1 MRQKSSEKSF
11 GILFGIVF
19 IIIALWPLI
28 SSGNIRFWA
37 LLVSIIFFLIAF
49 VKPKIFKPFNK
60 IWIKFGEILGIVIA
74 PIVMGVVYFFVL
86 TPTSLLVRLFGKDLL
101 SLKLSKSLKSY
112 WQKKENK
119 IDMRKQF

>member
-37 LLVSIIFFLIAF
+37 LVVSIIFFLIAF

-86 TPTSLLVRLFGKDLL
+86 TPTSLLVRIFGKDLL

>member
-37 LLVSIIFFLIAF
+37 LVVSIIFFLIAF

>member
-28 SSGNIRFWA
+28 SSGNARFWA

-74 PIVMGVVYFFVL
+74 PIIMGVVYFFVL

-101 SLKLSKSLKSY
+101 SLKLSKSLKTY

-119 IDMRKQF
+119 IDKRKQF

>member
-37 LLVSIIFFLIAF
+37 LVVSIIFFLIAF

-74 PIVMGVVYFFVL
+74 PIVMGIVYFFVL

>member
-74 PIVMGVVYFFVL
+74 PIVMGIVYFFVL

>member
-37 LLVSIIFFLIAF
+37 LVVSLIFFLIAF
-49 VKPKIFKPFNK
+49 AKPKIFKPFNK

-74 PIVMGVVYFFVL
+74 PIIMGVVYFFVL
-86 TPTSLLVRLFGKDLL
+86 TPTSLLVRIFGKDLL

>member
-37 LLVSIIFFLIAF
+37 LAVSIIFFLIAF